1 MAEKITDAN
10 QNSRQRNSRSES
22 SGWPSLG
29 QSSGQEL
36 LFLFEHTLKQASP
49 LCSSPSLPSP
59 WHRTSFKDHDTRPG
73 RAGLGAGRAWT
84 LVPGWLTL
92 FGCAIS
98 SQALKGSIERRG
110 ALIERLLSTFPR
122 SGFSHFHLLG
132 TCFLRK
138 HISHRE
144 KGPLG
149 CPC

>member
-84 LVPGWLTL
+84 LMVEA
-92 FGCAIS
+92 CAWQGS
-98 SQALKGSIERRG
+98 KKAVALVQTS
-110 ALIERLLSTFPR
+110 
-122 SGFSHFHLLG
+122 
-132 TCFLRK
+132 
-138 HISHRE
+138 
-144 KGPLG
+144 
-149 CPC
+149 